1 MGLHFDQKEVSPVPT
16 KQPNLYGLTARQA
29 LFVSEYLK
37 DLNGTQAAIRA
48 GYSPKAAEVQA
59 SENLRKP
66 KIQLARPEG
75 QNAAEA
81 RSQVTVDRVLLEL
94 ARVAFA
100 DTTLVAYVDQ
110 GRVIIRD
117 TADLD
122 GDTRR
127 AISEISQ
134 SVGNTITTK
143 VKMHDKIK
151 ALELLGRH
159 LAMFKDKVD
168 VDMQFSIPEILA
180 ELKRRRDSA
189 SGGKSNG

>member
-1 MGLHFDQKEVSPVPT
+1 M
-16 KQPNLYGLTARQA
+16 
-29 LFVSEYLK
+29 
-37 DLNGTQAAIRA
+37 
-48 GYSPKAAEVQA
+48 
-59 SENLRKP
+59 
-66 KIQLARPEG
+66 
-75 QNAAEA
+75 
-81 RSQVTVDRVLLEL
+81 
-94 ARVAFA
+94 AFA

>member
-66 KIQLARPEG
+66 KIQLAIREG
-75 QNAAEA
+75 QKAAEA
-81 RSQVTVDRVLLEL
+81 RSTVTVDRVLLEL
-94 ARVAFA
+94 ARVAFS
-100 DTTLVAYVDQ
+100 DTTVVAFIEGGRLVIKDTKDVDE
-110 GRVIIRD
+110 GN
-117 TADLD
+117 
-122 GDTRR
+122 RR
-127 AISEISQ
+127 AIAELSQ
-134 SVGNTITTK
+134 SFGNTSTLK

-168 VDMQFSIPEILA
+168 VDMQFSIPDILA
-180 ELKRRRDSA
+180 ELKRRRESA
-189 SGGKSNG
+189 SKGGEAS